1 MTKSEYNRI
10 DHLHD
15 TITEAF
21 EAIDCG
27 RISLAN
33 QFITSAKMQSLL
45 LKRLGEK
52 KYGDKNE

>member
-1 MTKSEYNRI
+1 MTKSEYNRV

-21 EAIDCG
+21 EAINCG
-27 RISLAN
+27 RVSLAN
-33 QFITSAKMQSLL
+33 EFLTSAKMQSFL

-52 KYGDKNE
+52 KHGEKSA